1 MTSDAVSDA
10 IIDAAYG
17 LIPIYMSPEGPRF
30 LLILHNKGHW
40 GFPKGH
46 KEDGETDLQA
56 ACREFVEE
64 TGLTTYEL
72 VGDSAE
78 FSESYSFTKKS
89 GKQVNKTVKYFL
101 ATVPASEDTPPTV
114 TVQPEE
120 VSDYRW
126 CLAKE
131 AETVITFD
139 AARGVLNDCLQFLAR
154 HPL

>member
-1 MTSDAVSDA
+1 MTSDVVT
-10 IIDAAYG
+10 DAAYG
-17 LIPIYMSPEGPRF
+17 LIPIYLSPEGPRF

-46 KEDGETDLQA
+46 KETGETDLQA

-64 TGLTTYEL
+64 TGLTAYEL
-72 VGDSAE
+72 VGNPAD

-89 GKQVNKTVKYFL
+89 GKRVDKTVKYFL
-101 ATVPASEDTPPTV
+101 ATIPAIENKPPTV

-126 CLAKE
+126 CLADE
-131 AETVITFD
+131 AKTVITFD
-139 AARGVLNDCLQFLAR
+139 AARGVLNDCLQFLSQ

>member
-1 MTSDAVSDA
+1 MTSDVVT
-10 IIDAAYG
+10 DAAYG
-17 LIPIYMSPEGPRF
+17 LIPICISPEGPRF

-46 KEDGETDLQA
+46 KEEGETDLQA

-64 TGLTTYEL
+64 TGLTAYEL
-72 VGDSAE
+72 VGDPAK

-89 GKQVNKTVKYFL
+89 GTRVDKTVEYFL
-101 ATVPASEDTPPTV
+101 ATIPAIADTPPTV
-114 TVQPEE
+114 AVQPEE

-126 CLAKE
+126 CLAEE
-131 AETVITFD
+131 ADAVITFD
-139 AARGVLNDCLQFLAR
+139 AARGVLKDCLEFLSK